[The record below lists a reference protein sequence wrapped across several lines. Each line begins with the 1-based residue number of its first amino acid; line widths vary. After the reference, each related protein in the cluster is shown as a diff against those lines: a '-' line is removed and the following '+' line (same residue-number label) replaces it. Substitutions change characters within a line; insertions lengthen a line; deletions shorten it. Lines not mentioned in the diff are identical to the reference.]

1 MGIWSGNKNRAAY
14 YKCEQELLA
23 KCHEKPAV
31 FCDGKQVSDDIEDR
45 ETVEVACIEAKT
57 YSEKLPEVTI
67 GRTFLNTYFI
77 TLNGEEI
84 CIKRKEVESQKN
96 A

>member
-1 MGIWSGNKNRAAY
+1 MEVWSGNKIMAAY
-14 YKCEQELLA
+14 PKCEHELLA
-23 KCHEKPAV
+23 LYHVKTAV
-31 FCDGKQVSDDIEDR
+31 FCDGKLLSADREDR

-57 YSEKLPEVTI
+57 YSEKLPEINI
-67 GRTFLNTYFI
+67 GRIFLNKYLI

-84 CIKRKEVESQKN
+84 CIKRTEVESLKN

>member
-1 MGIWSGNKNRAAY
+1 MEIWSANKNMGAY
-14 YKCEQELLA
+14 PKCEQELLA
-23 KCHEKPAV
+23 LYHVKTAV
-31 FCDGKQVSDDIEDR
+31 FCDGKLLSADIKDR

-57 YSEKLPEVTI
+57 YSEKLPEINI

-84 CIKRKEVESQKN
+84 CVKRTEVESLKN